1 MSNARYLT
9 AKEAAALLDVKEA
22 TLYAYVSRG
31 LIRSEA
37 ISDAPR
43 QRLYLTEDVQKL
55 AARKVQRRDPAKA
68 ARDALHWGTP
78 MLESALTLITEHALY
93 YRGYDVAQL
102 ARERTLE
109 EVATLLWTGGMDQAE
124 RLFTT
129 KPLLPSHLQTI
140 ATLHLPTMQR
150 LQVALTLA
158 ATDDLSAYDLRPDAV
173 VQTGARIL
181 WLMAAVA
188 AQVDALDTTLAGTL
202 AQAWQSENTA
212 LLNAAL
218 ILCADH
224 ELNASS
230 FTARVVAS
238 AGANPYAV
246 VLAGLAA
253 LGGFKHGGQT
263 ERASAFLREVGE
275 ASRVRLVIAER
286 LRRGERLP
294 GFGHRLYPE
303 SDPRTV
309 ALLSLLADVYP
320 TSPALTLAQAV
331 IHEATAVTSGAPTI
345 DFALAVLE
353 QVLQLSYGTGLT
365 LFAFGR
371 TVGWLGHALEQ
382 YQGQHLIRPR
392 ARYIGVPPRQKEQGE
407 RKKSGML
414 DVATPLLEEPI
425 H

>member
-1 MSNARYLT
+1 MSNARYMT

-43 QRLYLTEDVQKL
+43 QRLYLAEDVQKL
-55 AARKVQRRDPAKA
+55 AERKVQRRDPAKA

-78 MLESALTLITEHALY
+78 MLESALTLITENALY

-102 ARERTLE
+102 AREHTFE

-124 RLFTT
+124 QLFTT
-129 KPLLPSHLQTI
+129 KPLLSSHLQTM

-158 ATDDLSAYDLRPDAV
+158 TTDDLSAYDLHPEAIV
-173 VQTGARIL
+173 HTGARIL

-188 AQVDALDTTLAGTL
+188 AQVDALDTTIAGTL
-202 AQAWQSENTA
+202 AQAWQPESTA

-238 AGANPYAV
+238 AEANPYAV

-275 ASRVRLVIAER
+275 PSRVRLVVAER

-294 GFGHRLYPE
+294 GFGHRLYPD
-303 SDPRTV
+303 SDPRAV
-309 ALLSLLADVYP
+309 ALLSLLAKVYP
-320 TSPALTLAQAV
+320 TSPALALAQAV

-353 QVLQLSYGTGLT
+353 QTLQLSYGAGLT
-365 LFAFGR
+365 LFALGR

-382 YQGQHLIRPR
+382 YQGQQLIRPR
-392 ARYIGVPPRQKEQGE
+392 ARYIGVAPRQKEPGVPE
-407 RKKSGML
+407 SVFGK
-414 DVATPLLEEPI
+414 
-425 H
+425 